1 MSAATEIAASL
12 CHTSYSS
19 EIVRAV
25 ETKQARIAVVS
36 LLTATLAGATLG
48 FLKYNFNPAT
58 IFLGDSGSLFIG
70 FTLSG
75 QALVGG
81 W

>member
-25 ETKQARIAVVS
+25 ETKQVRIAVVS
-36 LLTATLAGATLG
+36 LLTATLAL
-48 FLKYNFNPAT
+48 PH
-58 IFLGDSGSLFIG
+58 
-70 FTLSG
+70 
-75 QALVGG
+75 
-81 W
+81 